1 MMRSF
6 NWSEIVRLL
15 VVASCLGRGATLLA
29 MQEAAAAP
37 AESVVAAEQQEAVN
51 GEDDAYNVGLER
63 LNAERAAAG
72 ELLVK
77 KLQPQREKLRQE
89 FDKAKVELVELMGK
103 LRADPGNRVL
113 KAAYEEKLSGTMV
126 NANRLLKEWTDQA
139 PDARTALAAY
149 EARLTEARVQSTSKL
164 NEVTLQAAEWVQS
177 KTEAENR
184 LQAIAEHYRELV
196 ESGKPLPPD
205 VTDDV
210 QSLEEE
216 LRQAKLRQAISAS
229 RQREYARK
237 LRFLG
242 QNEAGLA
249 GLRKK
254 LELSFLRATHAQT
267 CLAEVAETRIA
278 NINNEQLA
286 DALAELIK
294 LNTMHGTAE
303 IDIGPMLPSDLLTES
318 PVIDFAAGLE
328 TESDKGQ
335 EDARRILE
343 KYLPKPEKQETND
356 ATAGT

>member
-1 MMRSF
+1 MRSF
-6 NWSEIVRLL
+6 KWSEIVRLL

-29 MQEAAAAP
+29 MQEAAAPP

-149 EARLTEARVQSTSKL
+149 EARLAEARVQSTSKL

-184 LQAIAEHYRELV
+184 LQAIAEHHRELV
-196 ESGKPLPPD
+196 ESGQPLPPD
-205 VTDDV
+205 VKDDV
-210 QSLEEE
+210 QSLQVE
-216 LRQAKLRQAISAS
+216 LENAALRQAISAS
-229 RQREYARK
+229 VQREHART
-237 LRFLG
+237 LRMIE
-242 QNEAGLA
+242 QYEAGLA
-249 GLRKK
+249 DLRKE
-254 LELSFLRATHAQT
+254 LELSFVRATNAQSA
-267 CLAEVAETRIA
+267 LAKVAEARLA
-278 NINNEQLA
+278 KINNEQLA

-294 LNTMHGTAE
+294 LNTMHGKAE
-303 IDIGPMLPSDLLTES
+303 IDFSQLLSSDLLADS
-318 PVIDFAAGLE
+318 PDNDFAADLKTG
-328 TESDKGQ
+328 SDKGQ